1 LLGQYFNYFIK
12 FNPYSKNKIMRTLII
27 TGIALFLGSFI
38 SHSQDEDDKS
48 EVTKPAITKT
58 INLVTVK
65 NNIYMFKGKGGNIG
79 VSTGEDGVLMI
90 DDQFAETTP
99 EILNIAK
106 SLSDKPIQFLVNT
119 HHHGDHTGGNVNM
132 IINGTI
138 IFAHDNVRNRL
149 LQGERE
155 KFAKEKETAFNKKME
170 KFAKDGNKEKARA
183 KAREAVRN
191 MAEFT
196 PSTNTYPAIT
206 FSDNMTFYYNGEKI
220 MVFHVENAHTDGDVM
235 VYFTQSNVIHM
246 GDVFFN
252 GRYPFIDINNGGNF
266 DGYIKALSRILI
278 LIDEETKIIPGHGD
292 IASKSDVKYSHDMMV
307 ALKNSVAYEY
317 VSGKTKEQIIA
328 NKELTKIYDAKGFGD
343 GFISTE
349 KFVGLI
355 CDIAKKKYGKIEL
368 KKK

>member
-1 LLGQYFNYFIK
+1 
-12 FNPYSKNKIMRTLII
+12 MRTLII
-27 TGIALFLGSFI
+27 TGFAFFLGFFTSY
-38 SHSQDEDDKS
+38 SQDEDGKS
-48 EVTKPAITKT
+48 GAKETSISRT
-58 INLVTVK
+58 INLVTVT

-155 KFAKEKETAFNKKME
+155 KFAKEQETTFNKNLEELSKE
-170 KFAKDGNKEKARA
+170 GNKEKAEA
-183 KAREAVRN
+183 KAKEGVQK
-191 MAEFT
+191 MGDFT
-196 PSTNTYPAIT
+196 PSVNTYPAIT
-206 FSDNMTFYYNGEKI
+206 FSDNMTFHYNGEKI
-220 MVFHVENAHTDGDVM
+220 MVFHVANAHTDGDVM
-235 VYFTQSNVIHM
+235 VYFTQSNVLHT

-252 GRYPFIDINNGGNF
+252 GRYPIVDTASGGNYN
-266 DGYIKALSRILI
+266 GYIKALSRILA

-292 IASKSDVKYSHDMMV
+292 LATKSDVKYSHDMMV

-328 NKELTKIYDAKGFGD
+328 NKELTKIYDEKGFGD

-355 CDIAKKKYGKIEL
+355 YDITKRQYGRL
-368 KKK
+368 KPRKN